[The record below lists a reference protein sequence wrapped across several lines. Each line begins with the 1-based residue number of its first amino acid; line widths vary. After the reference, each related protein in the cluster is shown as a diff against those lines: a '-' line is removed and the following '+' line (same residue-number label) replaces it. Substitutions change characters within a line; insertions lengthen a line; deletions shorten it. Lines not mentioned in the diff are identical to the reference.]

1 MKLSPRKKAMFQKM
15 IMDFYA
21 KHGRGS
27 LPWRKGITAY
37 KIYVSEIMLQQ
48 TQVERVIPFFKRWM
62 RAFPTVRALAQAPQ
76 SQVLALWKGLGYNSR
91 ALRMKKAAQ
100 EIVEKHRGIFPK
112 TREAIQVLPGIGP
125 YTAGAIMAFAYNQ
138 SVVCIE
144 TNIRRVFIYHFFKE
158 ADCVHDRDILDV
170 IEQTV
175 DVHHPREWYWALMDY
190 GSFLVK
196 TVPNPNRKSR
206 HYTKQSKFEGSDR
219 QLRGKILGVL
229 LAAKKHA
236 VSLEKLAALLA
247 GLTHDRER
255 VELVAANLEKEGF
268 VRITDGNI
276 ILNQ

>member
-1 MKLSPRKKAMFQKM
+1 MKLSPRKKAMFQKAV
-15 IMDFYA
+15 MDFYA

-144 TNIRRVFIYHFFKE
+144 TNIRRVFIHHFFKE

-175 DVHHPREWYWALMDY
+175 DVHHPREWYWGLMDY
-190 GSFLVK
+190 GSFLAK

-247 GLTHDRER
+247 ALTHDRER

-268 VRITDGNI
+268 VRITGGNI